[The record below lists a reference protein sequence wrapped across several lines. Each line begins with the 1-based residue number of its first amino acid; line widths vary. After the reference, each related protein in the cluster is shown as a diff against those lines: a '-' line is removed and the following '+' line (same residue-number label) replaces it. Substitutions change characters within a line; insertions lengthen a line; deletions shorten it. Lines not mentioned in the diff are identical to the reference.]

1 MSTTESAAEEVRAKI
16 EARRAGLKDLQPNW
30 DGYGAAPIPHDV
42 IDAFVDDV
50 LTFTGD
56 KWAQIV
62 PGGDGSIQAEWHLRD
77 RSVTFGR
84 EPDGSFYMSVDN
96 VSAHMARALVRAA
109 LAVEP
114 A

>member
-1 MSTTESAAEEVRAKI
+1 MDDVAAKI
-16 EARRAGLKDLQPNW
+16 EVRRAELKALQPNW
-30 DGYGAAPIPHDV
+30 DGYGAAPLSHDV

-62 PGGDGSIQAEWHLRD
+62 PGGDGSIQAEWHLAD

-84 EPDGSFYMSVDN
+84 EPDGRLYMSVDN
-96 VSAHMARALVRAA
+96 VPAHKARALTITALEASRASA
-109 LAVEP
+109 PSETT
-114 A
+114 